1 MNHFRVGVERWR
13 LDTFVK
19 SVLNASGS
27 VDGVVFDRTK
37 EWDVRVSLS
46 GSREEAEEVV
56 RRLPHTL
63 DYEAIE

>member
-27 VDGVVFDRTK
+27 VDGVAFDRTK

-63 DYEAIE
+63 DYEVLE